1 MPNLWTYRIITDN
14 GTAPNVS
21 DGILTLTLCKPE
33 IRKGAAVGDYV
44 VAFVGAGSEF
54 KTKAQ
59 KANNAATGFKF
70 RVAYIFIIEEIV
82 HMKEYKSWCQSH
94 AGSKICKEPSFLGD
108 CQYNEKLAW
117 MPGPHGPAEESVK
130 RNVGGKNAL
139 ISRTYAA
146 WTTPDALV
154 LTHEQLTSMGIHDI
168 GLLTRKAIGHL
179 SWDLNADNK
188 AFLNAILLAGPKPY
202 GLVYNDGLKRFIV
215 QDLPAAAAAAAEEE
229 PAPAAAAPAGAAAP
243 AAAGSGGKKGCCG
256 KKSGGTRKLR
266 RTRRKGY

>member
-1 MPNLWTYRIITDN
+1 MTDN

-44 VAFVGAGSEF
+44 VAFVAAGSEF

-82 HMKEYKSWCQSH
+82 HMKEYKSWCQVH
-94 AGSKICKEPSFLGD
+94 AGNKICKEPSFLGD

-117 MPGPHGPAEESVK
+117 MPGPHGPDELTVK
-130 RNVGGKNAL
+130 RNVGGRNAL

-146 WTTPDALV
+146 WTTPDAKV
-154 LTHEQLTSMGIHDI
+154 LTHEQLGMMGINDI

-179 SWDLNADNK
+179 SWELTADNK
-188 AFLNAILLAGPKPY
+188 AFLNALLLEGEKPY
-202 GLVYNDGLKRFIV
+202 GLVFSDAAKRFV
-215 QDLPAAAAAAAEEE
+215 EVAPPAAAAAADPPAAAAAAAV
-229 PAPAAAAPAGAAAP
+229 GC
-243 AAAGSGGKKGCCG
+243 KKGSCSG

-266 RTRRKGY
+266 RARRKTNLNKL